1 MRRVSVLTLLLA
13 GGLAHA
19 GPSCTLPAGPLP
31 TQTRAVFILDTSG
44 SMRGI
49 GDGKADIFGRVK
61 AAVNRYVRGARPD
74 QVEVVTFDTGPRPA
88 RGYTLP
94 GEAAR
99 WNADLAALRADG
111 RNTYL
116 YRSVARALAPLT
128 ARERYAT
135 TVFILTDGIDN
146 DPDARQNPARAL
158 AAFRGRGPLDTLHYV
173 ALGTQIPAAARAA
186 LGASGYG
193 DGLTVPVGQVPDL
206 GRLGG
211 GVLTVRDPQ
220 QVPVPFPD
228 GAALT
233 LAAGEAADRVS
244 LPDGRV
250 TDGAVR
256 LNVAGRLPPGTPALL
271 CAQTAGGQVRR
282 VLLRLNVTPAPGLTW
297 LNPGADRTLAPGETV
312 TLRYRLEEAA
322 DAALRP
328 TPGLRGEVVR
338 LPGGRELGVRL
349 TNVGL
354 EPGREVT
361 PVLTFAG
368 GRGVPLAGVTAAGGG
383 GAALPQPTSP
393 APPSGPAS
401 PNSSGPQG
409 RGRLQPW
416 LLAGLLGLLALG
428 GLALLLLARRRRSHA
443 RPRRPSPTAA
453 RPVPTPAPPTVEG
466 LQYREDRTLALAHA
480 DGLVTGV
487 STPLGGPFD
496 LGQVGRVPH
505 LSGLRF
511 EQAQGGLRV
520 LRVPADL
527 EVSQGARLLE
537 AGDVIR
543 PGTLLG
549 VAVARPARSPWPPLG
564 TLVGLGLPLRLRA
577 DGGTLH
583 VVGPYGDHALTL
595 PPGVTDLGEAFGAPV
610 LAGLKLTRSGAH
622 ILLADVPASLA
633 VRRAADG
640 LPLRP
645 GTHLPPEAHLDLPG
659 EG

>member
-1 MRRVSVLTLLLA
+1 MRRVSALMILLA
-13 GGLAHA
+13 GSLAHA
-19 GPSCTLPAGPLP
+19 QPAPSACALPAGPLP

-61 AAVNRYVRGARPD
+61 AAVRDYVRGAGPD
-74 QVEVVTFDTGPRPA
+74 QVELVTFDTGPRRVQSYA
-88 RGYTLP
+88 LP
-94 GEAAR
+94 GDAAR

-116 YRSVARALAPLT
+116 YRSVARALAPLST
-128 ARERYAT
+128 RERYAT

-146 DPDARQNPARAL
+146 DPDDRASPAHAL

-173 ALGTQIPAAARAA
+173 ALGTDIPAAARAA

-211 GVLTVRDPQ
+211 GVLTVRDPG
-220 QVPVPFPD
+220 QVPVPLPE

-233 LAAGEAADRVS
+233 LAAGGAGDRVRLS
-244 LPDGRV
+244 GTQV
-250 TDGAVR
+250 TDGQVQLR
-256 LNVAGRLPPGTPALL
+256 VEGRVPPGTPALL

-282 VLLRLNVTPAPGLTW
+282 VLLRLNVAPAPSLTW

-312 TLRYRLEEAA
+312 TLRYRLEEATTA
-322 DAALRP
+322 TLRP
-328 TPGLRGEVVR
+328 TPGLGGEVVR
-338 LPGGRELGVRL
+338 LPGGREFGVRL
-349 TNVGL
+349 TNAGL
-354 EPGREVT
+354 EPGRAVT
-361 PVLTFAG
+361 PVLTLAG
-368 GRGVPLAGVTAAGGG
+368 GRSVPLAGVTAAGGG
-383 GAALPQPTSP
+383 VAVLPRPT
-393 APPSGPAS
+393 PPVS
-401 PNSSGPQG
+401 PNSSGPEG
-409 RGRLQPW
+409 RGRLLPW
-416 LLAGLLGLLALG
+416 LLAVLLGLIALG
-428 GLALLLLARRRRSHA
+428 GLLLLARRRRSRA
-443 RPRRPSPTAA
+443 RPRPPLPAAARPSPA
-453 RPVPTPAPPTVEG
+453 PPPPTVEG
-466 LQYREDRTLALAHA
+466 LQYREDRTLALVGAN
-480 DGLVTGV
+480 GLVTAV

-505 LSGLRF
+505 LSGLRL

-537 AGDVIR
+537 GGDVIR

-577 DGGTLH
+577 EGVALH

-610 LAGLKLTRSGAH
+610 LAGLKLTRSGGH
-622 ILLADVPASLA
+622 ILLADVPASLT
-633 VRRAADG
+633 VRRATDG
-640 LPLRP
+640 TSLRP